1 MLNNLAQPQK
11 AMGMATYL
19 ISRRM
24 FAITLMTTLALTAV
38 ARPMFAA
45 DDEAADLV
53 PGEPRVVGALL
64 RGVTPGP
71 TGSILDSARISRQ
84 VASRA
89 EQDRGATAKP
99 DSIWN
104 GTRNGA
110 IIGAIGGFVSLGVV
124 GGSAHSRNEGGGGCL
139 PCVGYFGAIGAGI
152 GVGIGALIGAVVDKA
167 K

>member
-1 MLNNLAQPQK
+1 
-11 AMGMATYL
+11 MATCL

-45 DDEAADLV
+45 EGDAADLV
-53 PGEPRVVGALL
+53 PGEPRVVGALP

-71 TGSILDSARISRQ
+71 TGSILDSARRQLSRQ

-89 EQDRGATAKP
+89 EQNRGATANP
-99 DSIWN
+99 DSLWN

-110 IIGAIGGFVSLGVV
+110 IIGAIAQMVFAEVV
-124 GGSAHSRNEGGGGCL
+124 GGTIARNEGT
-139 PCVGYFGAIGAGI
+139 YTFRNAARAYAINGAIGAD
-152 GVGIGALIGAVVDKA
+152 IGALVDWA
-167 K
+167 R

>member
-1 MLNNLAQPQK
+1 
-11 AMGMATYL
+11 MATCL

-45 DDEAADLV
+45 EGDAADLV
-53 PGEPRVVGALL
+53 PGEPRVVGALP
-64 RGVTPGP
+64 RGVTPGS
-71 TGSILDSARISRQ
+71 TGSILDSARRQLSRQ

-99 DSIWN
+99 DSLWN

-110 IIGAIGGFVSLGVV
+110 IIGAIAQIVV
-124 GGSAHSRNEGGGGCL
+124 ARQFGESGGGKN
-139 PCVGYFGAIGAGI
+139 VRGYAINGAMGAGIGAGI
-152 GVGIGALIGAVVDKA
+152 GALVDWA
-167 K
+167 R

>member
-1 MLNNLAQPQK
+1 
-11 AMGMATYL
+11 
-19 ISRRM
+19 M

-45 DDEAADLV
+45 DDDAADLV
-53 PGEPRVVGALL
+53 PGEPRVVGALP

-71 TGSILDSARISRQ
+71 TGSILDSARRQLSRQ

-99 DSIWN
+99 DSLWN

-110 IIGAIGGFVSLGVV
+110 IIGAIAQVVLAEVV
-124 GGSAHSRNEGGGGCL
+124 GGTIARNEGT
-139 PCVGYFGAIGAGI
+139 YTFRNAARAYAINGAIGAGI
-152 GVGIGALIGAVVDKA
+152 GALVDWA
-167 K
+167 R

>member
-1 MLNNLAQPQK
+1 
-11 AMGMATYL
+11 
-19 ISRRM
+19 M

-45 DDEAADLV
+45 DDDAADLV
-53 PGEPRVVGALL
+53 PGEPRVVGALP

-71 TGSILDSARISRQ
+71 TGSILDSARRQLSRQ

-99 DSIWN
+99 DSLWN

-110 IIGAIGGFVSLGVV
+110 IIGAIAQVVLAEVV
-124 GGSAHSRNEGGGGCL
+124 GGTIARNEGT
-139 PCVGYFGAIGAGI
+139 YTFRNAARAYAINGAIGAGI
-152 GVGIGALIGAVVDKA
+152 GALADWA
-167 K
+167 R

>member
-1 MLNNLAQPQK
+1 MPNNLAQPQK

-45 DDEAADLV
+45 DDDAADLV
-53 PGEPRVVGALL
+53 PGEPRVVGALP

-71 TGSILDSARISRQ
+71 TGSILDSARRQLSRQ

-99 DSIWN
+99 DPLWN

-110 IIGAIGGFVSLGVV
+110 IIGAIAQVVFAEVV
-124 GGSAHSRNEGGGGCL
+124 GGGIARNEGTYNF
-139 PCVGYFGAIGAGI
+139 PETRAYAINGAIGAGI
-152 GVGIGALIGAVVDKA
+152 GAGIGALLDWVR
-167 K
+167 